1 MWNIAFCQSKRR
13 EETKEKE
20 MNLHTISNSQTQS
33 MLCHWIEQCLFWEEI
48 HNNGILIH
56 SGKEVKK
63 KKKKTDE
70 QL

>member
-1 MWNIAFCQSKRR
+1 
-13 EETKEKE
+13 